1 MNSQAFVVVVN
12 IASGIHIEVQSQ
24 RALSWSLQ
32 VWWAM
37 IFKEFVPLHAFLN
50 GGARFHIL
58 WNDCQ
63 VLNTLKIFL
72 ANILIFRERHT
83 WTLAKSGRIMQVG
96 YMKSTSL
103 WIKKSPPITH
113 CCQPWRN
120 SCLCD
125 PRLKWWGSSIDAKS
139 GEYWCKEK
147 LNNVLD
153 HKTGERRLITS
164 CSSS

>member
-1 MNSQAFVVVVN
+1 MVVN

-24 RALSWSLQ
+24 RALSSSLQ

-37 IFKEFVPLHAFLN
+37 IFKEFVPLHAFLY
-50 GGARFHIL
+50 GGAWFHIL

-63 VLNTLKIFL
+63 VLNTLRSFL
-72 ANILIFRERHT
+72 ANILIFRERNT
-83 WTLAKSGRIMQVG
+83 WTLAKSGRITQVG
-96 YMKSTSL
+96 YMKSKSL

-125 PRLKWWGSSIDAKS
+125 PRFKWWGSSIDVKS
-139 GEYWCKEK
+139 GEYWYKEN
-147 LNNVLD
+147 LNNVMD
-153 HKTGERRLITS
+153 HKTGKRRLITS